1 MYQKNIPYNRL
12 YRSRDFV
19 FVRHIFSK
27 DNKFYI
33 VDKSVEDNNVPPFT
47 TIVRGELTVVY
58 EIMEEGGCIKINID
72 AMVENFGYL
81 KDLQEM
87 NINIK
92 FFKGFEQ
99 FAEKV
104 KKLAGTSVTAVF

>member
-1 MYQKNIPYNRL
+1 M
-12 YRSRDFV
+12 
-19 FVRHIFSK
+19 
-27 DNKFYI
+27 
-33 VDKSVEDNNVPPFT
+33 ED
-47 TIVRGELTVVY
+47 GE
-58 EIMEEGGCIKINID
+58 GIKVNID

-99 FAEKV
+99 LAEKV
-104 KKLAGTSVTAVF
+104 KKLGGCNVAAVF